1 MEICSVCDSG
11 LLVVKMSSAGKEAFC
26 SSCRRIVESATL
38 GFKFSAA
45 GEDGI
50 EPCKDA
56 RGADGVKGPGK
67 KARCFTWMPGDKEA
81 EAKAREKAK
90 ASAYAH
96 QHSKGASR
104 IAAKLAVGYFT
115 GGPESMSAPA
125 AASSLMGKSNGSP
138 IRPGGNPTN
147 PMAPGAQ
154 PNPVSPIMHPGK
166 SPIEPGPIRPGG
178 AGLHGEV
185 PAAPGGMQMGDL
197 NGANPLNSGTTASRK
212 LIMLA
217 NELIAHEEMGDPFC
231 TQHNSRASQCNHLHE
246 AH

>member
-1 MEICSVCDSG
+1 MEICNVCDSG

-38 GFKFSAA
+38 GFKFALTE
-45 GEDGI
+45 GDDGI
-50 EPCKDA
+50 VECKGPDNR
-56 RGADGVKGPGK
+56 RGWKGPGK
-67 KARCFTWMPGDKEA
+67 KARCFTYEEGNQEEEK
-81 EAKAREKAK
+81 KALQKAK
-90 ASAYAH
+90 DSAYAH
-96 QHSKGASR
+96 QHARGASK
-104 IAAKLAVGYFT
+104 IVNATAYFT

-125 AASSLMGKSNGSP
+125 AASSLVGKSNGSP

-185 PAAPGGMQMGDL
+185 PAAPGGMQMGEL
-197 NGANPLNSGTTASRK
+197 NGANPLNSGTTASRR
-212 LIMLA
+212 LA
-217 NELIAHEEMGDPFC
+217 ELISEDILGTPYC
-231 TQHNSRASQCNHLHE
+231 TQHNCSGNECKHLHE
-246 AH
+246 TH